1 MGTNNSKPKWTAEA
15 QTALMVAMELFGRP
29 QAFAEQP
36 RGVAF
41 WYDFDNKTLLG
52 RNVVFNKF
60 IIQDTATPY
69 GVSLPIGVPAADQI
83 AAIQNLD
90 PRIMYNRISGNLLV
104 CGENLGTVIAVARA
118 AVLTLAGKPKPNA
131 MNYTNDPVVARADYA
146 DLVANLS
153 GIRTAPIPISE
164 AKAKAAAAA
173 SIATTEN
180 YSSYDDGWMSNMPYA
195 LAAADRRDAQFY
207 ANIAVAG
214 DFPYLQNETRS
225 SPIAPGSESVVSVKE
240 KGVRSSYSRDRPPP
254 KASADMAIN
263 SGRNEKTVSDRS
275 NQSARER
282 MTDAD
287 IVNPDSTNKPWA
299 IAYNDD
305 RRAAIYADM
314 PDDPFLALNNPRRPP
329 EGNRAAFL
337 TTLRAT
343 QENAVWPNVPTTV
356 VSDAK
361 KYNTAYPAAGL
372 E

>member
-1 MGTNNSKPKWTAEA
+1 MGTTDSKHADWTEPA
-15 QTALMVAMELFGRP
+15 QDALHVAMDLFGRP
-29 QAFAEQP
+29 QAFAKQP

-41 WYDFDNKTLLG
+41 WYDFTNSTLLG

-60 IIQDTATPY
+60 VVQDTSTPY
-69 GVSLPIGVPAADQI
+69 AISLPIGVPAAEQI
-83 AAIQNLD
+83 AAIQDLD

-118 AVLTLAGKPKPNA
+118 AVLSLVGKPKPAA
-131 MNYTNDPVVARADYA
+131 MNFTNDPVMARDDYA

-153 GIRTAPIPISE
+153 NIRTAPIPISE
-164 AKAKAAAAA
+164 VAAMAAAAT
-173 SIATTEN
+173 SSTMEN

-195 LAAADRRDAQFY
+195 LAAADQRNAQFY
-207 ANIAVAG
+207 RNISPAG
-214 DFPYLQNETRS
+214 GFPYLQNETS
-225 SPIAPGSESVVSVKE
+225 ATLPQKE
-240 KGVRSSYSRDRPPP
+240 KGVRSSYSRDRPAS
-254 KASADMAIN
+254 KAASQMIIN
-263 SGRNEKTVSDRS
+263 SGRNDKT
-275 NQSARER
+275 ER

-287 IVNPDSTNKPWA
+287 IVNPNSTNKPWA

-305 RRAAIYADM
+305 RRDAIYADM
-314 PDDPFLALNNPRRPP
+314 PADPFLALNNPRRPS

-356 VSDAK
+356 ISNAK

-372 E
+372 EK